1 MEDICPICDREL
13 VTGIVTE
20 SGVDVEKAKICC
32 EGHFSYIV
40 DKKGRKVKID
50 DDVLICEKGL
60 LKAFEREVDRNLI
73 RKGYKPYFD
82 KSKLGRFKNYDKN
95 VSIEDVLPA
104 ATFLKV
110 INAFFR
116 KYDGLSD
123 DHKKKLFMNEN
134 LKKDVI
140 RLIKE
145 DNGSEIEEVILE
157 YSKKLKRRDD
167 NMSKDIKKNNEE
179 YIKFLKASVEKNNK
193 KSPREKLEEDLTK
206 AVEDVFDEMREIA
219 KVAEKAADEV
229 LEKAKNINKYYKDKI
244 AEFID
249 SFNKVIK
256 ESDEVDELSVSFHT
270 GTNNEKIRD
279 GLIMITLYTYDDSS
293 IEDYEE
299 IMDVYN
305 KHNTVRYS
313 ITGSNNRDVS
323 DELIFEL
330 KKYIGEYFEDIMLED
345 DIFIESYHEWGS
357 KNNYKE
363 QNEYVFN
370 KNEVCIATE
379 NYVSEVDKEL
389 HIKQKLNRVLDKSKE
404 VIENSKYFDDIGFTV
419 HKQNTAI
426 YRLTLMR
433 YGDPENNAEVFKS
446 SLIGKT
452 TYLEETERDF
462 SYVTEFEFDEAD
474 LEEKNELRLLHDIQK
489 IITIFVKEFEGDFGR
504 LDIIANVTRPLKVK
518 KFYSTEDKDMVKA
531 TSAETDN
538 LSTEDFLSEKAKL
551 IDKIR
556 RVDTVRV
563 TNNIPGYKTGIS
575 GVGTML
581 GVIHQFDFIY
591 DYIYIKNKDIKEVYF
606 IAHKDNFK
614 LTFNRQKEAVLKSV
628 DYSPLPINLAELC
641 KKDLENLYE
650 FLKYYEELN

>member
-1 MEDICPICDREL
+1 MERLCPICGEELIYAKLTEHGEVRE
-13 VTGIVTE
+13 V
-20 SGVDVEKAKICC
+20 SNICC
-32 EGHFSYIV
+32 YDHFSVI
-40 DKKGRKVKID
+40 DDQTAIQVKIND
-50 DDVLICEKGL
+50 
-60 LKAFEREVDRNLI
+60 ERYVCYRGDRLDKFKREIDRNLI
-73 RKGYKPYFD
+73 ASGYKPYFD

-140 RLIKE
+140 QLIKE
-145 DNGSEIEEVILE
+145 DNGSEVEKVILE

-179 YIKFLKASVEKNNK
+179 YI
-193 KSPREKLEEDLTK
+193 
-206 AVEDVFDEMREIA
+206 
-219 KVAEKAADEV
+219 
-229 LEKAKNINKYYKDKI
+229 NINKYYKDKI

-538 LSTEDFLSEKAKL
+538 LSTEYFLSEKAKL